1 MSTVTA
7 STSAASAFSHKEL
20 PSREVSLTY
29 YLNGKQQ
36 ALCFKTEDPTFRE
49 LISILREQDRPFR
62 IVYM

>member
-1 MSTVTA
+1 MSAVTA
-7 STSAASAFSHKEL
+7 STSSASAFSHKEL

-36 ALCFKTEDPTFRE
+36 VFSFKTEDPTFRE
-49 LISILREQDRPFR
+49 LISILREQGKPFR